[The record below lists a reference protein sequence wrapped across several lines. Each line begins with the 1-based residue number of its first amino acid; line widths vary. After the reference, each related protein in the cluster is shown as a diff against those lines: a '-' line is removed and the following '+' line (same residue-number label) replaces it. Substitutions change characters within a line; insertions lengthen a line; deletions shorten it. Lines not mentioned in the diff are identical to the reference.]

1 MAFSSRRR
9 HDGGAWVT
17 LKPYLRGLVLIATL
31 VAIGYAIKGL
41 DLFGLFDEGWIDH
54 NIRGQGH
61 LGELLFVA
69 VGAGLTAIGLP
80 RQAVSFLGGYAFG
93 FLAGTGLALAAAV
106 SGCII
111 ALLYARVLGRAPL
124 AARFSGRIRRIDAF
138 LRDNPMSTAML
149 IRLLPVGS
157 NLLTNLAAGVSGVGI
172 LPFVAGSAIGY
183 LPQTVIFA
191 LLGSGIHLEPGL
203 RIGASAALF
212 VASGMLGVWLFR
224 RYRRAHGL
232 AAEGDTLFDDGAAFE
247 SDPESDEAPQKGERT
262 P

>member
-1 MAFSSRRR
+1 MTSISRRPSN
-9 HDGGAWVT
+9 GAAWAA
-17 LKPYLRGLVLIATL
+17 LKPYLRGLVLIATF

-41 DLFGLFDEGWIDH
+41 GLFGLFDEGWVDRH
-54 NIRGQGH
+54 IRGQGH

-93 FLAGTGLALAAAV
+93 FIAGTGLALAASV

-111 ALLYARVLGRAPL
+111 AFLYARILGRAPL
-124 AARFSGRIRRIDAF
+124 AARFSDRIRRIDAF

-157 NLLTNLAAGVSGVGI
+157 NALTNLAAGVSGVGI
-172 LPFVAGSAIGY
+172 VPFVVGSAIGY

-203 RIGASAALF
+203 RIGASVALF

-232 AAEGDTLFDDGAAFE
+232 AAEGAAPFDDMAVPDTG
-247 SDPESDEAPQKGERT
+247 EAPRQGERT